1 MSVAVPDGKRNLDVV
16 KHFAIPVHNPLLLT
30 SMDQVLLPVLVKSGG
45 SGLPRTKVEGRVSRV
60 DFPRFYAP
68 VPMVWARGR

>member
-1 MSVAVPDGKRNLDVV
+1 MSVAVPDKKRKLEIV
-16 KHFAIPVHNPLLLT
+16 KYFAIPVHIPLWLT
-30 SMDQVLLPVLVKSGG
+30 RMDQVLLPVLVKSGG